1 MTQTHPINPGDGGLD
16 WVSFSHYGKILHAAG
31 RMQTLI
37 ARKTKIK
44 LTRPATAQPTPKP
57 RTRSRGPGGRA
68 QTTTLPQLLHQ
79 LCRMTSSPGSKPSLQ
94 WHAMWRYR
102 RQDYQSLWLA
112 QQPSKTAPG
121 LLVSIPP
128 SRMDETIN
136 PHDESKTQLQAI
148 VETAVDGIITINER
162 GLIETFNPA
171 AEKLFGYRAAAVLGK
186 PVSMLMPEPF
196 KSEHAHYVNRYLETG
211 EKRIIGIGREVVG
224 RRRNG
229 STFPMFLSVGEQRGN
244 GSRKFTGIV
253 RDITDRKRT
262 ESQVLLVS
270 ERVQQRLGHDLHD
283 GLGQVLTG
291 AALLAKALETRC
303 GGRNPDMRDELN
315 HLVGIIGE
323 AGRQVRKLSR
333 GLQPLEQVSDYI
345 SAIESLRAQLS
356 AAGTQHLEVHADHL
370 PPEARL
376 IHANNLFRIAQEA
389 TSNALRH
396 SGARRISIDSTTSG
410 RSVRLVIED
419 DGRGFTRSGQRGL
432 GLHIMDYRAR
442 LMGGQLTVHS
452 QAGQGTRVVCHVDC
466 GIITGEF
473 GESKT

>member
-1 MTQTHPINPGDGGLD
+1 MNQNHPVATGESELD
-16 WVSFSHYGKILHAAG
+16 WVSFSRDGKILHPAG
-31 RMQTLI
+31 FMQTLI
-37 ARKTKIK
+37 ARNTKIK
-44 LTRPATAQPTPKP
+44 LTAQPTPDP
-57 RTRSRGPGGRA
+57 RTRSRTQNGAP
-68 QTTTLPQLLHQ
+68 QTTTLSQLIRR
-79 LCRMTSSPGSKPSLQ
+79 LCRITSGSGTKPSMQ
-94 WHAMWRYR
+94 WHATWRYR
-102 RQDYQSLWLA
+102 RQDFQAFWLA
-112 QQPSKTAPG
+112 QQPSRTAPG
-121 LLVSIPP
+121 LLVSIAPA
-128 SRMDETIN
+128 RIHEIIDL
-136 PHDESKTQLQAI
+136 HDESKTQLQAI

-196 KSEHAHYVNRYLETG
+196 RSEHAHYVNRYLETG

-303 GGRNPDMRDELN
+303 GGRNPDMRSELN

-333 GLQPLEQVSDYI
+333 GLQPLEQVSIYG

-356 AAGTQHLEVHADHL
+356 AAGTRHLEVNADDL

-396 SGARRISIDSTTSG
+396 SGARRISIHSTTTG

-442 LMGGQLTVHS
+442 LMGGQLVVNS
-452 QAGQGTRVVCHVDC
+452 KPEQGTRIVCNVDC
-466 GIITGEF
+466 GITTGEI
-473 GESKT
+473 GESIR

>member
-1 MTQTHPINPGDGGLD
+1 MDELESKQVGGEELHC
-16 WVSFSHYGKILHAAG
+16 VIFTPATNILHATDL
-31 RMQTLI
+31 MQTLI
-37 ARKTKIK
+37 ARKIKIK
-44 LTRPATAQPTPKP
+44 LAAFAAAQVGGKTGP
-57 RTRSRGPGGRA
+57 RSRPQRSK
-68 QTTTLPQLLHQ
+68 TEIITLPQLIRR
-79 LCRMTSSPGSKPSLQ
+79 LCNKTSARGAKPSMQ
-94 WHAMWRYR
+94 WHATWTCRKQTFR
-102 RQDYQSLWLA
+102 AIWLA
-112 QQPSKTAPG
+112 QQPSPTTPG
-121 LLVSIPP
+121 LLVSITQK
-128 SRMDETIN
+128 RIDEMIN
-136 PHDESKTQLQAI
+136 LADESKSQLQAI
-148 VETAVDGIITINER
+148 IETAVDGIITINEN

-171 AEKLFGYRAAAVLGK
+171 AEKLFGYRASAILGK
-186 PVSMLMPEPF
+186 PVSMLMPEPYR
-196 KSEHAHYVNRYLETG
+196 SEHAHYVNRYLETG

-224 RRRNG
+224 RRKNG

-244 GSRKFTGIV
+244 GSRRFTGIV

-303 GGRNPDMRDELN
+303 SGRNPEIRSELN

-333 GLQPLEQVSDYI
+333 GLQPLEQVSDYG
-345 SAIESLRAQLS
+345 SAIESLRAQLG
-356 AAGTQHLEVHADHL
+356 AAGTRNLEVYADDL
-370 PPEARL
+370 PREARL

-396 SGARRISIDSTTSG
+396 SEARCISIRSTTSG
-410 RSVRLVIED
+410 RSVRLIIED

-442 LMGGQLTVHS
+442 LMGGKLAVHS
-452 QAGQGTRVVCHVDC
+452 KPDHGTRIECNVDC
-466 GIITGEF
+466 SIITGEI
-473 GESKT
+473 GESIR